1 MGPSSKNQGWGG
13 NSLFSSFFPLH
24 IRPSSLFLQFIFLL
38 SPQPSYLSSHLSSYT
53 ATPFLHISPYS
64 LSFLVSFLLYTSS
77 LLFIIVSFP
86 LRLSFPFT
94 ILYYFFPNQNCIFF
108 LPLLFLPVSF
118 FCMTLHSS
126 FSNENFLCCLSMIC
140 LFLFCLFDFVFFP
153 PLLYLCLSFDWVILH
168 SPSTRQSTPFIPL
181 LSLLPRL
188 PLSIFLSLPCV
199 IFH

>member
-1 MGPSSKNQGWGG
+1 MHRVFRCINEYNPELYRKDERMGPSSKNQGWGG

-24 IRPSSLFLQFIFLL
+24 IRPSSLFLQCIFLL

-77 LLFIIVSFP
+77 SLLFIIVSFP

-94 ILYYFFPNQNCIFF
+94 ILYYFFPKQNCIFF

-118 FCMTLHSS
+118 FA
-126 FSNENFLCCLSMIC
+126 
-140 LFLFCLFDFVFFP
+140 
-153 PLLYLCLSFDWVILH
+153 
-168 SPSTRQSTPFIPL
+168 
-181 LSLLPRL
+181 
-188 PLSIFLSLPCV
+188 
-199 IFH
+199 